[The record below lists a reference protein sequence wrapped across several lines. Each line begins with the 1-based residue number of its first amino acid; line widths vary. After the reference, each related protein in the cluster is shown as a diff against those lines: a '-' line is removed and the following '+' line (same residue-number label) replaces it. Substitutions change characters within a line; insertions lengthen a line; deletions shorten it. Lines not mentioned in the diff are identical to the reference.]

1 MDDKNQP
8 RTRRY
13 GAGVGRPLR
22 VHLVAPRHPE
32 SFWSMQGTAEMFGAK
47 TLMPNAALATLMALT
62 PPDVEVEYSLSDE
75 NTAALDWERPADLVA
90 VTGATLHAPRV
101 EALCR
106 GFRERGVPVA
116 LGGTYAT
123 IEADR
128 CQGLADHHFI
138 GEAEH
143 TWPRF
148 LRDRAA
154 GRAEAVY
161 EQPEHVDLACSPA
174 PDWSLIDPEDYINLS
189 VQTSRG
195 CPNRCDFC
203 DVIQYAGRRYR
214 TKSVEQVLAEVRGA
228 HAAGARSVF
237 FSDDNFLGSRPF
249 TEALLDAVI
258 DWNLQQSRPLTFST
272 QITVRVGDDE
282 ALLRR
287 FADARFS
294 VLFLGV
300 ETVRRESLEEVHK
313 AHNLERPLPERVG
326 RISRHGIVPF
336 LGLIVGFD
344 HDDAETFAELD
355 AFVEGTAS
363 PIAGIS
369 LLNAPRHTP
378 LYHRLAAAGRLR
390 EEGFGGEWH
399 LDTNIEPAGFERP
412 ELLERYW
419 ALFQRIYD
427 PARFERRLL
436 SWLDGVEYFT
446 DLYERKKL
454 DPTQLLSL
462 HRMLRYYL
470 LGPAPVRR
478 LFLRSLRH
486 AVRTDP
492 RLIKRVFT
500 LLAQYRHFRD
510 FVDRPLPIEA

>member
-1 MDDKNQP
+1 MPAARTKRYGHGQQP
-8 RTRRY
+8 RRI
-13 GAGVGRPLR
+13 
-22 VHLVAPRHPE
+22 HLVAPRHPE
-32 SFWSMQGTAEMFGAK
+32 SFWSMQGTVDMFGAK

-62 PPDVEVEYSLSDE
+62 PPEVAVEYSLSDE
-75 NTAALDWERPADLVA
+75 NTGPLDWERPADLVA
-90 VTGATLHAPRV
+90 VTGATLHADRI

-106 GFRERGVPVA
+106 GFRSRGVPVA

-148 LRDRAA
+148 LRQWCA
-154 GRAEAVY
+154 GRARPVY
-161 EQPEHVDLACSPA
+161 RQRGHVDLGHSPA
-174 PDWSLIDPEDYINLS
+174 PDWSLIDAADYLNLN

-237 FSDDNFLGSRPF
+237 FSDDNFFGRRRF
-249 TEALLDAVI
+249 TEALLEALI
-258 DWNLQQSRPLTFST
+258 DWNAQQTRPLSFAT
-272 QITVRVGDDE
+272 QITVRVGDDD

-300 ETVRRESLEEVHK
+300 ETVRRDNLAEVHK
-313 AHNLERPLPERVG
+313 EHNLERPLHERIA

-344 HDDAETFAELD
+344 HDDAGSFAELD
-355 AFVEGTAS
+355 DFVEQTAS

-378 LYHRLAAAGRLR
+378 LHDRLAAAGRLR
-390 EEGFGGEWH
+390 QQDFSGEWQ
-399 LDTNIEPAGFERP
+399 LDTNVVPLGLERRA
-412 ELLERYW
+412 LLEGYW
-419 ALFQRIYD
+419 ELFQRIYR
-427 PARFERRLL
+427 PQRFERRLRDWL
-436 SWLDGVEYFT
+436 SGVDYFT
-446 DLYERKKL
+446 ERYANKKF
-454 DPTQLLSL
+454 DPSQLLSL

-470 LGPAPVRR
+470 LGGAELRG
-478 LFLRSLRH
+478 LFLRSLAH
-486 AVRTDP
+486 AWRTDP
-492 RLIKRVFT
+492 RLIKRAFT

-510 FVDRPLPIEA
+510 FVDRPLPVQV